1 MAIFALC
8 ALHIYV
14 FSARRIND
22 RLSFHTKIGT
32 CVYLTKIRTISYGG
46 FFLNASLYC
55 CKSFVALL
63 VVRFFYCSLRL
74 QCFLP
79 REGLIFLTT
88 VIWAMQVCCW
98 QTPEIVQKNHIILMF
113 ICKGRKTFCHKDTNW
128 SCSVRALQPSE
139 RTVRTACFSRLQWPN
154 ASWEALFTWEYLIV
168 L

>member
-1 MAIFALC
+1 MAIFTLC

-63 VVRFFYCSLRL
+63 VVRFFL
-74 QCFLP
+74 
-79 REGLIFLTT
+79 
-88 VIWAMQVCCW
+88 
-98 QTPEIVQKNHIILMF
+98 
-113 ICKGRKTFCHKDTNW
+113 
-128 SCSVRALQPSE
+128 
-139 RTVRTACFSRLQWPN
+139 
-154 ASWEALFTWEYLIV
+154 LFTAFAVLSSKRRSDILNYSYMSNAGVLLADTRNSSEKPHYFNVYL
-168 L
+168 